1 MSRFTT
7 MGTTVR
13 PIAFDAELLEELERR
28 LQASGEDLSAFVNAA
43 VARDLQ
49 GEQPLLRV
57 VRELD
62 FPVLAE
68 AYAAAL
74 LAREGHR
81 ARAIIA
87 DAAADGADVI
97 DLYAS
102 VLRPALERIGH
113 AWALDEASVAQEH
126 YASEVSA
133 QVIAELAAGRRLP
146 SADGRLA
153 IVTCSPEEQ
162 HLLGSRIVADV
173 LERAGWEV
181 MRLGAATPPGDLA
194 ELADAERPDLVA
206 LSTSTAGRLPG
217 LEDVL
222 SRLAGLDPRPLLVVG
237 GPLYTREVTAAALG
251 WGADVVTSDLRDLLA
266 QLRERFAPSDAR

>member
-1 MSRFTT
+1 

-43 VARDLQ
+43 VAQNLQ

-62 FPVLAE
+62 FPALAE
-68 AYAAAL
+68 AYADAL
-74 LAREGHR
+74 LAREAHR
-81 ARAIIA
+81 ARAIIV

-97 DLYAS
+97 DLYAN

-126 YASEVSA
+126 FASEVSA
-133 QVIAELAAGRRLP
+133 QVVAELTAGRRLP
-146 SADGRLA
+146 NADGRLA

-162 HLLGSRIVADV
+162 HHLGSRIVADV

-181 MRLGAATPPGDLA
+181 MRLGAATPPADLA
-194 ELADAERPDLVA
+194 ELTDAERPDMVA
-206 LSTSTAGRLPG
+206 ISTSTAGRLPG
-217 LEDVL
+217 VQDALG
-222 SRLAGLDPRPLLVVG
+222 RLTALAPRPLLVVG
-237 GPLYTREVTAAALG
+237 GPLYTREVTAAVLG

-266 QLRERFAPSDAR
+266 QLRERFAPSDVS